1 MQMRKIFIAMLLVL
15 TMPAMAQRAKEEI
28 KADRNLAASN
38 YLAYPG
44 PKQKLT
50 KAPEGYTPY
59 YISHYGRHGSRYL
72 ISPAQYSDAV
82 NILAKA
88 DSLDKLSPR
97 GHDVLDKVRMLAA
110 EAQGRLGELTPLG
123 AEQHRDIAHRMYMR
137 FPQVFNGNVHVD
149 ARSTIVIRCILSMG
163 NELMELARLNP
174 RMVITS
180 DASQH
185 DMYYMND
192 EHGKYNKLRDTPEAR
207 QALAD
212 FNKNHENYSHLMGLL
227 FNDTAYAHTIDAN
240 KLGQRLFDLAAN
252 IQSTELRHKFSLWP
266 IFTDK
271 EVYDSWQRKNAMW
284 YMYYGPSRQAH
295 SYGLLTQANLLNNI
309 ITTADSC
316 LLLQHPGA
324 TLRFAHESDV
334 MPLVC
339 LLNLNHYGETID
351 DLEQLDDRGWN
362 NYDIYPMACNVQ
374 FIFYKPST
382 ATDLSKADILVK
394 VLLNENETALP
405 VSTDKAPYY
414 HWKDVRAYL
423 LQRLD
428 QLK

>member
-1 MQMRKIFIAMLLVL
+1 MAYIAPDKPL
-15 TMPAMAQRAKEEI
+15 T
-28 KADRNLAASN
+28 AA
-38 YLAYPG
+38 
-44 PKQKLT
+44 PK
-50 KAPEGYTPY
+50 GYEPF
-59 YISHYGRHGSRYL
+59 YISHYGRHGSRWLLNDNDYMGL
-72 ISPAQYSDAV
+72 IKT
-82 NILAKA
+82 LRKA
-88 DSLDKLSPR
+88 DKYGKLTDLGKKTLKDLEKFYPCT
-97 GHDVLDKVRMLAA
+97 VK
-110 EAQGRLGELTPLG
+110 RLGDLTSVG
-123 AEQHRDIAHRMYMR
+123 ERQHHGIGKRMTEH
-137 FPQVFNGNVHVD
+137 FPEVFKGNAQVD
-149 ARSTIVIRCILSMG
+149 ARSTVVIRCILSME
-163 NELMELARLNP
+163 NELLELARLNP

-374 FIFYKPST
+374 FIFYKPNT
-382 ATDLSKADILVK
+382 ATDLTNADILVK
-394 VLLNENETALP
+394 VLLNENEATLP
-405 VSTDKAPYY
+405 ISTDKAPYY

-423 LQRLD
+423 LHRLE

>member
-1 MQMRKIFIAMLLVL
+1 
-15 TMPAMAQRAKEEI
+15 
-28 KADRNLAASN
+28 
-38 YLAYPG
+38 
-44 PKQKLT
+44 
-50 KAPEGYTPY
+50 
-59 YISHYGRHGSRYL
+59 
-72 ISPAQYSDAV
+72 
-82 NILAKA
+82 
-88 DSLDKLSPR
+88 
-97 GHDVLDKVRMLAA
+97 
-110 EAQGRLGELTPLG
+110 LGELTPLG
-123 AEQHRDIAHRMYMR
+123 AEQHRGIAHRMYMR

-149 ARSTIVIRCILSMG
+149 ARSTIVIRCILSME

-227 FNDTAYAHTIDAN
+227 FNDTAYAHTVDAN

-362 NYDIYPMACNVQ
+362 NYDIYPDGLQRA
-374 FIFYKPST
+374 
-382 ATDLSKADILVK
+382 AD
-394 VLLNENETALP
+394 
-405 VSTDKAPYY
+405 
-414 HWKDVRAYL
+414 L
-423 LQRLD
+423 LQTQHRYGPQQGRHPRQGAPQRERGYPARFHRQGTLLSLERRARVSPPATGTAEIKTCFSFPGFVTTLRKFYNSLIFD
-428 QLK
+428 NSVLQCGSSEVLSRSDNILSL